1 MIKSSSPSP
10 QFLRRTLQYAE
21 WGLLLML
28 LVLYGIDQYS
38 YPVQLI
44 PDLFPKVAIF
54 TAVFFSLSF
63 VFPIQQPHWQRQSY
77 VAIEIILVLIAQLL
91 LIEFQILL
99 YLFLIKS
106 CFLLSRREVL
116 ITVILA
122 GVGSVFCNFLTLD
135 VIKQKSLELMRSSSL
150 EELYKPQVI
159 LISNVIT
166 YVGVSLF
173 VVLLGFVIVA
183 ERQSR
188 QRAEALSQE
197 IEMMA
202 AALERTRIARD
213 IHDSLGHSLT
223 SLNVQLELVQAME
236 ERDPARSA
244 QALQNAQHL
253 ASHCLDA
260 VRLAVQT
267 VRQEFNLSA
276 ELYQLIAPIRQSRSY
291 TIYTAID
298 LPSLPMPISHQLF
311 CVVQEGLT
319 NIQKHSG
326 ATSIS
331 LRGWVDANAV
341 FLELQ
346 DDGQGFDP
354 SQPCNGYGLVGM
366 YERAHLMGGEL
377 QIVSAVGEGT
387 QIRVMIPL

>member
-1 MIKSSSPSP
+1 
-10 QFLRRTLQYAE
+10 
-21 WGLLLML
+21 ML

-38 YPVQLI
+38 YSVQLI

-54 TAVFFSLSF
+54 TAVFFALSF
-63 VFPIQQPHWQRQSY
+63 VFPIQRPHWQRRSY
-77 VAIEIILVLIAQLL
+77 VAIEIILVLIAKLL

-122 GVGSVFCNFLTLD
+122 GVGSVFCNFLMLN

-159 LISNVIT
+159 LISDVIT

-202 AALERTRIARD
+202 AALERARIARD

-236 ERDPARSA
+236 ERDPARSEE
-244 QALQNAQHL
+244 ALRNAQQL

-260 VRLAVQT
+260 VRQAVQT

-291 TIYTAID
+291 TIHTAID
-298 LPSLPMPISHQLF
+298 LPSLPIQISHQLF

-331 LRGWVDANAV
+331 LRGWVSANAV

-366 YERAHLMGGEL
+366 HERVHLMGGEL
-377 QIVSAVGEGT
+377 QVVSAVGEGT